1 MGIHEVI
8 IEVGD
13 VATAVEFYTKVVG
26 FKLVRTVEHG
36 GRKAAELDADGQRV
50 SLVGT
55 GGPAVRFALR
65 TADVRA
71 EQRRLARH
79 KVEHV
84 AGEPVDAPGGSW
96 LGFTDPWGNRLGYWQ
111 ERDAD

>member
-13 VATAVEFYTKVVG
+13 VTTAVDFYTKVVG
-26 FKLVRTVEHG
+26 FKLVRIVEHN

-55 GGPAVRFALR
+55 GTPGVRFALR
-65 TADVRA
+65 SADVRA
-71 EQRRLARH
+71 DQRRLARH

-84 AGEPVDAPGGSW
+84 AQTPAEVPGGVW

-111 ERDAD
+111 ERDED